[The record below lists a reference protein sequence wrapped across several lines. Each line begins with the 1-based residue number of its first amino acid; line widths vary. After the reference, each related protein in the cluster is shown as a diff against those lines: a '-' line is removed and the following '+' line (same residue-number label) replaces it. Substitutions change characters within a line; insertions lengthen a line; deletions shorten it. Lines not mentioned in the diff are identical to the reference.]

1 MAASFASLIRC
12 GGVVVNEAMLLLLT
26 LVGVPGLA
34 MRVAV
39 AVVLLTLVGV
49 DETMVHL
56 TDAVEDETVVLTGFA
71 GSAVN

>member
-26 LVGVPGLA
+26 LVGVPGLT